1 VEPTVNAETGGGRVL
16 IVVAKAPRPGHVKTR
31 LATSLAPEAIVALY
45 RCLIED
51 TLELARS
58 LPDTRVTVVCPS
70 GDVEDLRAWLGT
82 SVEIVA
88 QQGHGLAAALDSIFS
103 SFLADGVGRVVIF
116 NGDSPHLPSAELERA
131 FTLLDCCDL
140 VVGPTTDGGFYL
152 VGGSVAHP
160 GLFESTRMGTQTALE
175 ALLARASEHGLRVEM
190 TAPWYDVDD
199 SDDLARLALD
209 LQNAP
214 ASARQTA
221 ALLAQWRLV

>member
-1 VEPTVNAETGGGRVL
+1 VSVAAGVGRVL

-58 LPDTRVTVVCPS
+58 LPDTRVAVVCP
-70 GDVEDLRAWLGT
+70 GADVGELRAWLGT

-88 QQGHGLAAALDSIFS
+88 QQGHGLAAALDSTFH
-103 SFLADGVGRVVIF
+103 SFLANGVDRVVIF
-116 NGDSPHLPSAELERA
+116 NGDSPHLPAAELERA
-131 FTLLDCCDL
+131 FTLLDRCDV

-152 VGGSVAHP
+152 VGQTAAHP
-160 GLFESTRMGTQTALE
+160 GLFEASRMGTQTALE
-175 ALLARASEHGLRVEM
+175 ALLARGSELGLRVGM
-190 TAPWYDVDD
+190 TAPWYDIDD

-209 LQNAP
+209 LRSTP
-214 ASARQTA
+214 SSARRTE
-221 ALLAQWRLV
+221 ALLARWRLV